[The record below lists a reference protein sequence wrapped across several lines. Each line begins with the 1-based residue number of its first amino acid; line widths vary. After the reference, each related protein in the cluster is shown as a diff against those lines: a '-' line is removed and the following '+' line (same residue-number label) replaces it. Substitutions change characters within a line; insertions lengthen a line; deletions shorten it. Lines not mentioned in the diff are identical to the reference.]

1 MILLPLIYTIRFHG
15 KPTSNCGRIY
25 IRMKKRNQGNF
36 EDAMEQMRKKIED
49 FTRKNPLRLIVYQKG
64 AKSFVSTVVVL
75 GAVFSFFFSFFVIY
89 QIGNIPAH
97 LHTQMGIYPLL
108 FSSSSQLSGDIVVR
122 VKFKKK
128 NSFFGWW
135 SPGDKDWMVMM
146 WEVEDDCERKM

>member
-1 MILLPLIYTIRFHG
+1 MILLPLIYTIQFHG

-75 GAVFSFFFSFFVIY
+75 RASFFFL
-89 QIGNIPAH
+89 P
-97 LHTQMGIYPLL
+97 
-108 FSSSSQLSGDIVVR
+108 SGDISSHMHIQVGM
-122 VKFKKK
+122 
-128 NSFFGWW
+128 SFLLL
-135 SPGDKDWMVMM
+135 SQS
-146 WEVEDDCERKM
+146 